1 MIPRL
6 YFPDRIHPNQGSA
19 SATELV
25 GDELQIDGDELHYL
39 TRVLR
44 AKKGDRVQLFDGIGQ
59 RCEAELVSLSKQS
72 VRLSCDPWRD
82 GPGTQTLSIRMIQGL
97 SSADKMD
104 WTVEKAVELG
114 VSIIQPVFTQRSVVR
129 LDSVRAQSKLQ
140 HWQRLAIAA
149 CRQSGR
155 DRLPDI
161 KPPLNLAVWLAQLVP
176 PAQER
181 LLLDPPASGQ
191 PALPLSAWQP
201 HSASGSAAKGVPLS
215 IDLMIGPE
223 AGFDDDERQL
233 ARACGFTAV
242 QLGPWILRTETAG
255 IAAVAALQ
263 VRFGTF

>member
-6 YFPDRIHPNQGSA
+6 YFPHRIHRNPGRA
-19 SATELV
+19 SATELD

-44 AKKGDRVQLFDGIGQ
+44 AKTGDRVQLFDGMGQ
-59 RCEAELVSLSKQS
+59 RCEAKLVSVAKQS
-72 VRLSCDPWRD
+72 VRLSCEPWHD
-82 GPGTQTLSIRMIQGL
+82 GPDIATLSIQLIQGL

-129 LDSVRAQSKLQ
+129 LDSDRAQSKLQ

-161 KPPLNLAVWLAQLVP
+161 KPPVNLAVWLAKP
-176 PAQER
+176 AAPAQER
-181 LLLDPPASGQ
+181 LLLDPPANGQ
-191 PALPLSAWQP
+191 PAMPLSAWQP
-201 HSASGSAAKGVPLS
+201 HTAGAAKGVPLS

-223 AGFDDDERQL
+223 AGFNDEERQL
-233 ARACGFTAV
+233 AMACGFSAV
-242 QLGPWILRTETAG
+242 QLGPWVLRTETAG

>member
-6 YFPDRIHPNQGSA
+6 YFPHRTPGNDSNSSA
-19 SATELV
+19 VELT
-25 GDELQIDGDELHYL
+25 GDELHYL

-44 AKKGDRVQLFDGIGQ
+44 AKTGDRVHLFDGAGQ
-59 RCEAELVSLSKQS
+59 RCEAELVSVQKQS
-72 VRLSCDPWRD
+72 VRLSCEPWRD
-82 GPGTQTLSIRMIQGL
+82 GPGTQALSIQLIQGL

-129 LDSVRAQSKLQ
+129 LDSDRAQSKLQ

-155 DRLPDI
+155 DRLPVI
-161 KPPLNLAVWLAQLVP
+161 RPPISLAFWLAQPAP

-201 HSASGSAAKGVPLS
+201 HTAGAGAGAAKGVPLS

-223 AGFDDDERQL
+223 AGFDDEERQL
-233 ARACGFTAV
+233 AMACGFSAV
-242 QLGPWILRTETAG
+242 QLGPWVLRTETAG
-255 IAAVAALQ
+255 VAAVAALQ